1 MECNISENFGM
12 LRWIYEYWYVCWML
26 VWIFWEILIWM
37 TLDLLG
43 LNRGMNVDILGNIGI
58 KILTDVTY
66 ATR

>member
-1 MECNISENFGM
+1 
-12 LRWIYEYWYVCWML
+12 
-26 VWIFWEILIWM
+26 M

-66 ATR
+66 ATRQIIIILIYANINNYINN